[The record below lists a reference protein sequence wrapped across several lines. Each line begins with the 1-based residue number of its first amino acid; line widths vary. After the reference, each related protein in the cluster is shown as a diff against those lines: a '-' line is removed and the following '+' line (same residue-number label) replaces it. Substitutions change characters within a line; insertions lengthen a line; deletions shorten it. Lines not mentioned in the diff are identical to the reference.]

1 MIKFPQEIED
11 LMKQIYSAHATAGDA
26 FALPDIAAAL
36 KQIQHEYDVIA
47 AKNLQVPHTKRPLK
61 EHQ

>member
-1 MIKFPQEIED
+1 
-11 LMKQIYSAHATAGDA
+11 MKQIYSAHATAGDA

-47 AKNLQVPHTKRPLK
+47 AKNLQVPLTKRPLK

>member
-1 MIKFPQEIED
+1 
-11 LMKQIYSAHATAGDA
+11 MKQIYSAHATAGDA

-47 AKNLQVPHTKRPLK
+47 AKNLQVAYHIKKAPYRTSII
-61 EHQ
+61 QT